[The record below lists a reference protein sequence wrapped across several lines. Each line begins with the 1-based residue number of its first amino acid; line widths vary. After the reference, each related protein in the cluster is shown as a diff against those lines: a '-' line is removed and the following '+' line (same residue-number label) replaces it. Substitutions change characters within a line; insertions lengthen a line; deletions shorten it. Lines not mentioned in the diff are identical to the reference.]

1 MRRSNQQESTGS
13 PMSAVPTGGKE
24 PTATREQVVAVL
36 ELLHTR
42 LQWKHARPLI
52 SATSL
57 HASRGWS
64 ETLSGVREDAY
75 SDAIWTAAYKSLAA
89 VAEQHTYVGNKR
101 VSFFDLRAQNEDDR
115 ARILKW
121 ARGSAVSDLAGVLRR
136 RPFAILAAPTTEAG
150 LEPYKG
156 SAPRL
161 IAADFEGGK
170 LYLQYFSTRAYTQ
183 REELDISK
191 MTASQQK
198 VFAEYDELIG
208 VRTRS
213 VPCFDTAVIDTNTE
227 LVEIRVDFQ
236 PGMTEDKAT
245 PAFERVVGELN
256 RAAEKFVGHGAA
268 GAGLMNL
275 HPAINPLYLDEKC
288 GRVTALGFVAT
299 GKDSSSNNRGQLH
312 RNKTKDFRKD
322 AFHVGGKMH
331 VDRIDPYA
339 IGITWS
345 AKPPKAELDLEIKGN
360 ARAIYSGKLA
370 AVTEAEIVGCTDD
383 ADFDFVTGQV
393 LHHIKRRSK

>member
-1 MRRSNQQESTGS
+1 
-13 PMSAVPTGGKE
+13 MSAVPTGGKE
-24 PTATREQVVAVL
+24 LSATREQVVAVM
-36 ELLHTR
+36 ELLSTR

-57 HASRGWS
+57 HTSRGWS
-64 ETLSGVREDAY
+64 ETLAGVRKDAY
-75 SDAIWTAAYKSLAA
+75 SDTIWTAAFKSLAA

-101 VSFFDLRAQNEDDR
+101 VSFFDLREQNEDDR

-121 ARGSAVSDLAGVLRR
+121 ARGSAVSDFSGVLRR
-136 RPFAILAAPTTEAG
+136 RPFSILAAPTSEAG
-150 LEPYKG
+150 LEPHKD

-161 IAADFEGGK
+161 IAADLEGGR
-170 LYLQYFSTRAYTQ
+170 LYLQYFSTRAYTH
-183 REELDISK
+183 REPLDIST
-191 MTASQQK
+191 MSASQQK
-198 VFAEYDELIG
+198 AFAEYDELIG

-213 VPCFDTAVIDTNTE
+213 VPCFDTVVVDTNSE
-227 LVEIRVDFQ
+227 LVEVRVDFQ

-245 PAFERVVGELN
+245 PAFQRVVGELN
-256 RAAEKFVGHGAA
+256 RAAQKFIGQGAV

-275 HPAINPLYLDEKC
+275 HPAINPLYVDEKC

-322 AFHVGGKMH
+322 AFHVGGKLH

-339 IGITWS
+339 IGITWT
-345 AKPPKAELDLEIKGN
+345 AKPPKAELDLEIRGN
-360 ARAIYSGKLA
+360 ARAIYSGRLS

-383 ADFDFVTGQV
+383 ADFDFVTSQV
-393 LHHIKRRSK
+393 LEHIKRRKK

>member
-1 MRRSNQQESTGS
+1 
-13 PMSAVPTGGKE
+13 MSAVPTTGKK
-24 PTATREQVVAVL
+24 PATTRDQVVAVM
-36 ELLHTR
+36 ELLSTR
-42 LQWKHARPLI
+42 LQWKHARNLI

-57 HASRGWS
+57 HTSRGWT
-64 ETLSGVREDAY
+64 ETLASVREDAY
-75 SDAIWTAAYKSLAA
+75 TDAIWTAAFKSLAT

-101 VSFFDLRAQNEDDR
+101 VRFFDLRERNQEDR
-115 ARILKW
+115 ASILKW
-121 ARGSAVSDLAGVLRR
+121 ASGSAVSDLAVVLRN
-136 RPFAILAAPTTEAG
+136 RPFSILSAPTTEAG
-150 LEPYKG
+150 LETYKQA
-156 SAPRL
+156 APRL
-161 IAADFEGGK
+161 IAVDFENGK
-170 LYLQYFSTRAYTQ
+170 LYLQYFSTRAYTH
-183 REELDISK
+183 REPLDISK

-213 VPCFDTAVIDTNTE
+213 VPCFDTAVIDTNSE

-245 PAFERVVGELN
+245 PAFQRVVGELN
-256 RAAEKFVGHGAA
+256 LATEKFIGHVAA
-268 GAGLMNL
+268 SAGLINL
-275 HPAINPLYLDEKC
+275 HPAINPMYIDETC

-322 AFHVGGKMH
+322 AFHVGGKLH

-339 IGITWS
+339 IGITWA
-345 AKPPKAELDLEIKGN
+345 AKPPKSELDLEIRGN
-360 ARAIYSGKLA
+360 SRAIYSGKLS

-383 ADFDFVTGQV
+383 ADFDFVTSQL
-393 LHHIKRRSK
+393 LHHIKRRKK

>member
-1 MRRSNQQESTGS
+1 
-13 PMSAVPTGGKE
+13 MSAVPTGGKK
-24 PTATREQVVAVL
+24 PSATREQVVAVM
-36 ELLHTR
+36 ELLSTR
-42 LQWKHARPLI
+42 LQWKHARALI

-57 HASRGWS
+57 HTSRGWS
-64 ETLSGVREDAY
+64 ETLAGVHEDAY
-75 SDAIWTAAYKSLAA
+75 SDAIWTAAFKALAA

-101 VSFFDLRAQNEDDR
+101 VSFFDLREQNEEVR
-115 ARILKW
+115 ARILEW
-121 ARGSAVSDLAGVLRR
+121 ARGSAVSNLAGVLRL
-136 RPFAILAAPTTEAG
+136 RPFSILSAPTSEAG
-150 LEPYKG
+150 LEPYKQA
-156 SAPRL
+156 APRL
-161 IAADFEGGK
+161 IAADFESGK
-170 LYLQYFSTRAYTQ
+170 LYLQYFSTRAYTH
-183 REELDISK
+183 REPLDISK

-213 VPCFDTAVIDTNTE
+213 VPCFDTAVIDTNSE
-227 LVEIRVDFQ
+227 LVEVRVDFQ

-245 PAFERVVGELN
+245 PAFQQVVGELN
-256 RAAEKFVGHGAA
+256 RAAEKFIGHGAA

-275 HPAINPLYLDEKC
+275 HPAISPMYVDEKC

-322 AFHVGGKMH
+322 AFHVGGKLH

-339 IGITWS
+339 IGITWA
-345 AKPPKAELDLEIKGN
+345 AKPPKAELDLEIRGN
-360 ARAIYSGKLA
+360 ARAIYSGKLG
-370 AVTEAEIVGCTDD
+370 AVTEAEIVGCTDE

-393 LHHIKRRSK
+393 LNHIKRRKK